1 MTKREYQELREFLA
15 VRFDA
20 MEERFDALEERLI
33 RIELLAEENRNQMRI
48 VAERIVSL
56 QKTMTEGHKA
66 GRPEKAAGFNA
77 QGRLLRGLGNR
88 VRPLKA

>member
-20 MEERFDALEERLI
+20 MDQRFDALEEQLI
-33 RIELLAEENRNQMRI
+33 RIELLAEENHHQMRI
-48 VAERIVSL
+48 VAERIVSR
-56 QKTMTEGHKA
+56 QKAMAEGRKIV
-66 GRPEKAAGFNA
+66 RPEKAAGFGA
-77 QGRLLRGLGNR
+77 QGRLLRGLGNP

>member
-20 MEERFDALEERLI
+20 MDQRFDALEEQLI
-33 RIELLAEENRNQMRI
+33 RIELLAEENHHQMRM

-56 QKTMTEGHKA
+56 QKTMTEGRKA
-66 GRPEKAAGFNA
+66 GRPEKAAGFDA